1 MQKEKNDTIFKWQ
14 DEIDKI
20 FSLSFSM
27 FVWSHTVTEAI
38 LFCVKCK
45 IVLIKWQNS
54 HICQFTQNHKIIEA

>member
-1 MQKEKNDTIFKWQ
+1 MQKEKNDASFKWQ

-45 IVLIKWQNS
+45 IVLIKWQKQPYMS
-54 HICQFTQNHKIIEA
+54 IYTESQNH